1 MDKIKP
7 DFDDPPGY
15 TNRLIGHERPIIHL
29 SFKLLKVDEEE

>member
-1 MDKIKP
+1 MDKILQE
-7 DFDDPPGY
+7 FDDPPGY